1 MSFQLDREI
10 TRDFE
15 RVTGIEWLEPNGLG
29 GWAGTT
35 VAGVH
40 SRRDHGLLV
49 AATRPEQRSVLLS
62 RLDETIH
69 AGGESFDL
77 GCNRFPGAVAPRG
90 FEYLTSFRKD
100 LFPVFEYEA
109 GGVRLCKTVTA
120 VEGENTTLVLYEV
133 LEAPGPFV
141 LSLRP
146 FLAGRDQQALASAGC
161 GLEPEVAFE
170 EGALR
175 LRTGEEPE
183 VFVAVPGAEFQTHPH
198 WWYRFEYEL
207 DRQRGVAF
215 QEDLWTPGV
224 FGRELSAGDRLGVVI
239 STSDPRG
246 RDAFALFEKERKRRE
261 KILKALPLQDD
272 LARQL
277 ALAGDGF
284 LVRRGPQQRFVAAG
298 YPWLGERGR
307 DAMIALPGLCL
318 VTGRFE
324 DARKILRAAARTLD
338 GGMLPD
344 RLPERGEQPAFDSVD
359 ASLWFCVTSWKYLQA
374 TGDEDLARE
383 VLLPAARRIVQAY
396 QKGTR
401 HGIRMDGDGLLL
413 ASDPEVALTWMDARI
428 DGRPV
433 TPRSGK
439 PVEVEAL
446 WVNALSILAELEK
459 RVGDADEAKRR
470 SREAKQAQKSFEA
483 AFWNEEAGSLYDVIS
498 GERRDDSLR
507 PNQVIAL
514 GLPFPVLSKEKAA
527 RVLEVVERTLYTPAG
542 LRTLAPDHPAYRPRF
557 EGGRVE
563 RELATHQGAVWS
575 WLLGSYL
582 TALVRVHGAAGRKRG
597 LEAIEALRP
606 RLAEAG
612 VGSLS
617 EVFDGDAPHA
627 SRGCIAR
634 AWSVAEILRAWAED
648 LRPAVPT
655 KAAKAKEPKA
665 QPAPQKGA
673 KSPQVA
679 VQEAPAESV
688 APKPKRATTPRAKK

>member
-10 TRDFE
+10 THDFE
-15 RVTGIEWLEPNGLG
+15 RATGIEWLEPNGLG

-35 VAGVH
+35 VAGAH
-40 SRRDHGLLV
+40 SRREHGLLV

-90 FEYLTSFRKD
+90 FEYLASFRKD

-109 GGVRLCKTVTA
+109 GGVRLRKTVTA

-146 FLAGRDQQALASAGC
+146 FLAGRDQQALASAGR
-161 GLEPEVAFE
+161 GPEPAVSFE
-170 EGALR
+170 DGVLR

-183 VFVAVPGAEFQTHPH
+183 VFVAVPGAELQAHPH

-207 DRQRGVAF
+207 DRQRGVDF

-224 FGRELSAGDRLGVVI
+224 FGRELSAGDRLGVVV
-239 STSDPRG
+239 STANPWG

-261 KILKALPLQDD
+261 KILKALPFQDD

-284 LVRRGPQQRFVAAG
+284 LIRRGNQQRFVAAG
-298 YPWLGERGR
+298 YPWLGERSR

-318 VTGRFE
+318 VTGRHE

-344 RLPERGEQPAFDSVD
+344 RLPERGEQPALTSVD
-359 ASLWFCVTSWKYLQA
+359 ASLWFCVAGWKYLQA
-374 TGDEDLARE
+374 TGDEDFARE
-383 VLLPAARRIVQAY
+383 ILLPASRRIVQAY
-396 QKGTR
+396 QKGTH

-413 ASDPEVALTWMDARI
+413 AADSEVALTWMDARI
-428 DGRPV
+428 DSRPV

-514 GLPFPVLSKEKAA
+514 GLPFPVLPKEKAA
-527 RVLEVVERTLYTPAG
+527 RVLEVVERKLYTPVG
-542 LRTLAPDHPAYRPRF
+542 LRTLAPDHPAYRPRY
-557 EGGRVE
+557 EGGPVE
-563 RELATHQGAVWS
+563 RELAFHQGAVWS

-606 RLAEAG
+606 RLAGAG
-612 VGSLS
+612 AGSLS

-634 AWSVAEILRAWAED
+634 AWSVAEVLRAWVED
-648 LRPAVPT
+648 VSPVAQKPPKAPRKRVAAP
-655 KAAKAKEPKA
+655 KAAAEEVTAEPVMA
-665 QPAPQKGA
+665 
-673 KSPQVA
+673 
-679 VQEAPAESV
+679 
-688 APKPKRATTPRAKK
+688 KPKRAATPKAKK

>member
-10 TRDFE
+10 THDFE
-15 RVTGIEWLEPNGLG
+15 RATGIEWLEPNGLG

-35 VAGVH
+35 VAGAH

-77 GCNRFPGAVAPRG
+77 GCNRFPGTVAPRG

-109 GGVRLCKTVTA
+109 GGVRLRKTVTA
-120 VEGENTTLVLYEV
+120 VEGENTTLVLYEI

-146 FLAGRDQQALASAGC
+146 FLAGRDQQALASAGS
-161 GLEPEVAFE
+161 GPEPAVAFE
-170 EGALR
+170 DGALR
-175 LRTGEEPE
+175 LRAGEEPE

-198 WWYRFEYEL
+198 WWHRFEYEL
-207 DRQRGVAF
+207 DRQRGIDF

-224 FGRELSAGDRLGVVI
+224 FGRELSAGDRLGVIV
-239 STSDPRG
+239 STADPRG

-284 LVRRGPQQRFVAAG
+284 LIRRGHQQRFVAAG
-298 YPWLGERGR
+298 YPWIGERSR

-344 RLPERGEQPAFDSVD
+344 RLPERGEQLALTSVD
-359 ASLWFCVTSWKYLQA
+359 ASLWFCVAAWKYLQA
-374 TGDEDLARE
+374 TGDEDFARE

-396 QKGTR
+396 QKGTH
-401 HGIRMDGDGLLL
+401 HGIRVDGDGLLL
-413 ASDPEVALTWMDARI
+413 AADPEVALTWMDARI

-483 AFWNEEAGSLYDVIS
+483 AFWNEEAGSLFDVIS

-514 GLPFPVLSKEKAA
+514 GLPFPVLPKEKAA
-527 RVLEVVERTLYTPAG
+527 RVLEVVERKLYTPVG
-542 LRTLAPDHPAYRPRF
+542 LRTLAPDHPAYRPRY
-557 EGGRVE
+557 EGGPVE
-563 RELATHQGAVWS
+563 RELAFHQGAVWS

-606 RLAEAG
+606 RLAGAG
-612 VGSLS
+612 AGSLS

-634 AWSVAEILRAWAED
+634 AWSVAEVLRAWVED
-648 LRPAVPT
+648 LSPAAPKSQT
-655 KAAKAKEPKA
+655 QRSAPPKA
-665 QPAPQKGA
+665 TTEKPAAAP
-673 KSPQVA
+673 VA
-679 VQEAPAESV
+679 A
-688 APKPKRATTPRAKK
+688 KPKRASTPKAKK